1 MRIVLEALSK
11 AKRDP
16 IGEAWVPSE
25 KLSKDINLES
35 ADLND
40 AIELLHEQ
48 GLVKCLQVPDSSPFI
63 CTQVA
68 ITARG
73 RLTLQKNTISPKH
86 IQEDHSSSHI
96 K

>member
-1 MRIVLEALSK
+1 MSSLIELNMRNVLEVLSK

-16 IGEAWVPSE
+16 IGDAWVSAE
-25 KLSKDINLES
+25 RLQKDINLEP

-48 GLVKCLQVPDSSPFI
+48 GLVKCLQVPDSSPYI

-73 RLTLQKNTISPKH
+73 RLSLQKNI
-86 IQEDHSSSHI
+86 I
-96 K
+96 

>member
-11 AKRDP
+11 AKRNP

-25 KLSKDINLES
+25 KLSNDINLEP

-48 GLVKCLQVPDSSPFI
+48 GLVKCLQVPDYCPW
-63 CTQVA
+63 TTYPA
-68 ITARG
+68 KKYNITKTHTR
-73 RLTLQKNTISPKH
+73 RPL
-86 IQEDHSSSHI
+86 
-96 K
+96 

>member
-16 IGEAWVPSE
+16 IGEAWA
-25 KLSKDINLES
+25 

-73 RLTLQKNTISPKH
+73 RLTLQKNTI
-86 IQEDHSSSHI
+86 
-96 K
+96 

>member
-1 MRIVLEALSK
+1 MRNVLEILSK

-16 IGEAWVPSE
+16 IGDAWVPAE
-25 KLSKDINLES
+25 KLQKDIDLEP

-48 GLVKCLQVPDSSPFI
+48 GLVKCLQTPDSSPFI
-63 CTQVA
+63 CTQIA

-73 RLTLQKNTISPKH
+73 RLTLQKNVL
-86 IQEDHSSSHI
+86 
-96 K
+96 

>member
-1 MRIVLEALSK
+1 MSSLIEVNMRNVLEILSK

-16 IGEAWVPSE
+16 IGDAWVSAE
-25 KLSKDINLES
+25 YLRNESNLDS

-48 GLVKCLQVPDSSPFI
+48 GLVKCLQVPDSSPYL

-73 RLTLQKNTISPKH
+73 RLALQKNTI
-86 IQEDHSSSHI
+86 
-96 K
+96 